1 MTSLKEVKSGNYL
14 VLSLD
19 LLQQSLS
26 CYLNSDSVYY
36 FLFGYMWCCVCQCA
50 LCDFMHVY
58 ELPADSVWC
67 CSHGCNSAWEF
78 FWLFFHHHLA
88 RRFHHWKTCS
98 KQVLQSCMSP
108 MSSLP
113 QLFPTW
119 VLTGTFQLQQMTKLV
134 LGRKCCLGTSRNWGQ
149 LFITASNLTNKEN
162 GKKRKHKSSTWIL
175 LFIEIK
181 LQVIVFVPKI
191 IYLK

>member
-119 VLTGTFQLQQMTKLV
+119 VLTGTFQLQEMTKLV
-134 LGRKCCLGTSRNWGQ
+134 AWQEVLPWDQQKLGTTVHHCQ
-149 LFITASNLTNKEN
+149 QPNKQRKWE
-162 GKKRKHKSSTWIL
+162 KKET
-175 LFIEIK
+175 
-181 LQVIVFVPKI
+181 
-191 IYLK
+191 